1 MEVVWDSRIGAAPPP
16 LPEFRPR
23 IAVPGRLFAGITMA
37 LRRPHKRMKIAG
49 CRVGFFHRL
58 LGVPLPTPLD
68 SGTFRRNDEW
78 GPASAKGCRE
88 WRMRGRRSGLSRI
101 GVQDMLS

>member
-1 MEVVWDSRIGAAPPP
+1 MPAAAGTPGYESEAWSLEAFGCHWCRPSTS
-16 LPEFRPR
+16 PEFRPR
-23 IAVPGRLFAGITMA
+23 IGVPGRLFAGITMA

-68 SGTFRRNDEW
+68 SRPSPE
-78 GPASAKGCRE
+78 
-88 WRMRGRRSGLSRI
+88 
-101 GVQDMLS
+101 